1 MVTSQRLFTEGKI
14 AAKYSSATY
23 QKHKG
28 GGMTLRVRPM
38 VKLSKSDS
46 AFNFETKKE
55 DVDFIF
61 FKERQILAQAP
72 VPGKP
77 IIANPGLN
85 IANCGISFL
94 RYIFLEA
101 GGRKTCSI
109 GFCWRDNLA
118 FRNNFLTHD

>member
-1 MVTSQRLFTEGKI
+1 
-14 AAKYSSATY
+14 
-23 QKHKG
+23 
-28 GGMTLRVRPM
+28 MTLRVRPR

-46 AFNFETKKE
+46 AFNFENKRE

-61 FKERQILAQAP
+61 LKERQILAQAP

-85 IANCGISFL
+85 IAKRGISVF

-101 GGRKTCSI
+101 GGRKT
-109 GFCWRDNLA
+109 R
-118 FRNNFLTHD
+118 

>member
-1 MVTSQRLFTEGKI
+1 
-14 AAKYSSATY
+14 
-23 QKHKG
+23 
-28 GGMTLRVRPM
+28 MTLRLRPR

-61 FKERQILAQAP
+61 LKERQILAQAP

-85 IANCGISFL
+85 IAKRGISFL

-101 GGRKTCSI
+101 GGRKT
-109 GFCWRDNLA
+109 R
-118 FRNNFLTHD
+118 